1 MFKNLELSKYYVD
14 LIQQIEN
21 IIKYVLL
28 ITSLA
33 LLILF
38 LKPEKSEFNTIYLVL
53 IFEIISIIL
62 SKIAIYFLSDK
73 NENYFV
79 NKKDN
84 ISNSAIIL
92 GVHICTGLVILG
104 VYIAQFSF

>member
-1 MFKNLELSKYYVD
+1 MLKNIDLSKFYVE
-14 LIQQIEN
+14 LFQQLEN
-21 IIKYVLL
+21 VIKYSLL
-28 ITSLA
+28 ISFLA
-33 LLILF
+33 LFLLL
-38 LKPEKSEFNTIYLVL
+38 LKPEKSEINTIYLVF

-62 SKIAIYFLSDK
+62 SKIAIYFLADK
-73 NENYFV
+73 NENIFV

-84 ISNSAIIL
+84 ILNSAIIL

>member
-1 MFKNLELSKYYVD
+1 
-14 LIQQIEN
+14 
-21 IIKYVLL
+21 
-28 ITSLA
+28 LA
-33 LLILF
+33 LLIIII
-38 LKPEKSEFNTIYLVL
+38 KPEKSEINTIYLVF
-53 IFEIISIIL
+53 IFEIISIVL
-62 SKIAIYFLSDK
+62 SKIAIYFLTEK

-84 ISNSAIIL
+84 ITNSAIIM